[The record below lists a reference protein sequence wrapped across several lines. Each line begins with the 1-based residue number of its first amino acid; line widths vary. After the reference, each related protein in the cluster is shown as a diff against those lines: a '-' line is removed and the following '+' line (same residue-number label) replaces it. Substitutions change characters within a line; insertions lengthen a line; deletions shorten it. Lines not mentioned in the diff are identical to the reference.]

1 MNPESGK
8 SVWPLA
14 LLIPCLISILLT
26 SCENSKNDPLF
37 AGTWQFTETIN
48 TDGLVFNTV
57 RTIVLTRKSYE
68 ETYSVQRE
76 NSASF
81 SEIIG
86 TRGDL
91 VLTHS
96 SMVFQLKA
104 LGACI
109 RDASDIC
116 TGTVQW
122 YSEGSGYWTDN
133 IPFFKETI
141 PGEFEADETTL
152 RLMRDLNTDGDTL
165 DAGEDVVFEK
175 V

>member
-1 MNPESGK
+1 MNRKSGK
-8 SVWPLA
+8 SVQPVA
-14 LLIPCLISILLT
+14 LLITCLISLILI
-26 SCENSKNDPLF
+26 SCENTKNDPAF
-37 AGTWQFTETIN
+37 AGTWLFSETIN

-57 RTIVLTRKSYE
+57 RTIVLTQKNYE

-76 NSASF
+76 NSASA

-96 SMVFQLKA
+96 SMVFQLKE
-104 LGACI
+104 LGACL

-116 TGTVQW
+116 TGTVEW
-122 YSEGSGYWTDN
+122 YSEGSQYWTDN
-133 IPFFKETI
+133 IPFFKQTI
-141 PGEFEADETTL
+141 PGEFQADETTL
-152 RLMRDLNTDGDTL
+152 RLIRDLNTDGDTD
-165 DAGEDVVFEK
+165 DAGEDIVFKK